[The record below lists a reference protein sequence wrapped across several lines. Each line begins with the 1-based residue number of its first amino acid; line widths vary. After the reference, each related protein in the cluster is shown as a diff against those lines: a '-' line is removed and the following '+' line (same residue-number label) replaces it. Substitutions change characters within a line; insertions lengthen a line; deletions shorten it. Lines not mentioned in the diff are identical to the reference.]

1 MKTSTLLFKTV
12 LAYTFSVCLTS
23 AAMAP
28 TSDEIMT
35 NMSDEQRGGYLTGAV
50 EASAFLAHASGDRA
64 RSQCIMEWFF
74 EADTG
79 ANEIVQALDH
89 FRDRQAQPVIMALI
103 NRACPAE

>member
-1 MKTSTLLFKTV
+1 MKKQKLLLNTV
-12 LAYTFSVCLTS
+12 LTYALSACLNS
-23 AAMAP
+23 AALAL
-28 TSDEIMT
+28 TADEIMT